1 MTDDFQIPAS
11 NYLHAITRLTLLFD
25 VAQSFSSTIQINE
38 LSRTICNRTANVM
51 DAHSCS
57 LWLVEKPNMVCR
69 EVYGHYKNEL
79 KGKKETDAGTIVGDV
94 LRSGEP
100 LIISDDK
107 DPRLAARL
115 KDLDGSGIVSL
126 ICAPVKQDGQWL
138 GGLEIIRHSD
148 SQFTEEDA
156 FLMAEIAGQA
166 ARSLRNAQRHEAES
180 KVKELQS
187 LLRISREITSTLDLD
202 RILAVV
208 VNQLAAL
215 IPLDRCAIALN
226 NRGRFQIAAIA
237 GESEV
242 RQKDPKVKA
251 LSDMMDWSGQA
262 GAEMYL
268 SEIDGQINSDR
279 TETREKLRAYFAE
292 NGMRSF
298 FSTPLSDEE
307 GVLGVLVLE
316 SKVPNFLSPSH
327 LEVLRIFVGQATVAL
342 RNAQLYREV
351 PLIGAL
357 SPLVTKKKQFQA
369 LSKTR
374 RIAVI
379 AAAVLIPV
387 ILIFF
392 PWNLKVGGS
401 AYVMPTRS
409 AKVNAE
415 VEGIIAETRV
425 REGDFV
431 RRGDV
436 VATLRSD
443 EYLLNLSDARA
454 RHDII
459 SREILRAQAVSGA
472 AQAQMER
479 VKLDQTEREIKVY
492 QTRLEQTQ
500 IKAPIDGVIV
510 TSRPEEK
517 IGRFIQRG
525 ETFCETADVDPIV
538 VELLVPEDDI
548 GLVSAGQEVWLKAN
562 AFPSEKFTGRV
573 NQISPEARDEQGS
586 RMFVVRA
593 DVSNPER
600 SLRTGMLGRAKVLTG
615 YRSAGYVLFRLPL
628 RWLRTKIWQ
637 WMP

>member
-1 MTDDFQIPAS
+1 MTDDFQIPTS

-25 VAQSFSSTIQINE
+25 VAQSFSSTLQTKE
-38 LSRTICNRTANVM
+38 LAQAICNRTANVM
-51 DAHSCS
+51 DAKSCA

-69 EVYGHYKNEL
+69 EVYGHYRADL
-79 KGKKETDAGTIVGDV
+79 PGKKETDAGTIVGDV
-94 LRSGEP
+94 LRGNEP
-100 LIISDDK
+100 LILSDDK
-107 DPRLAARL
+107 DPRIVARL
-115 KDLDGSGIVSL
+115 KDLDGAGIASL
-126 ICAPVKQDGQWL
+126 ICAPVKHDGQWM
-138 GGLEIIRHSD
+138 GALEIIRHSD
-148 SQFTEEDA
+148 SAFSEDDA
-156 FLMAEIAGQA
+156 FLLAEIAGQA

-187 LLRISREITSTLDLD
+187 LLRISKEITSTLDLD
-202 RILAVV
+202 RILTVV
-208 VNQLAAL
+208 VNQLATL

-251 LSDMMDWSGQA
+251 LAEMMDWAGQA
-262 GAEMYL
+262 GTEMYL
-268 SEIDGQINSDR
+268 SEVDGHINSDR
-279 TETREKLRAYFAE
+279 TETREKLRAHFAE
-292 NGMRSF
+292 NGTRSF

-307 GVLGVLVLE
+307 GALGVLVLE
-316 SKVPNFLSPSH
+316 SKVPNFLTASH
-327 LEVLRIFVGQATVAL
+327 LEVLKIFVGQATVAL
-342 RNAQLYREV
+342 RNAQLYRAV

-357 SPLVTKKKQFQA
+357 SPLVTKKKQFLA
-369 LSKTR
+369 LGRTKR
-374 RIAVI
+374 VAII
-379 AAAVLIPV
+379 AAAILIPA

-436 VATLRSD
+436 VATLRGD
-443 EYLLNLSDARA
+443 EYLLNLNDARA
-454 RHDII
+454 RYDII
-459 SREILRAQAVSGA
+459 SKEILRAQAVAGA
-472 AQAQMER
+472 AMAQMER

-492 QTRLEQTQ
+492 ESRLGQTQ
-500 IKAPIDGVIV
+500 IRAPIDGVVV
-510 TSRPEEK
+510 TPRTEEK
-517 IGRFIQRG
+517 VGRFIQRG
-525 ETFCETADVDPIV
+525 EAFCETADVDPIV

-548 GLVSAGQEVWLKAN
+548 GLVSIGQDVWLKAN
-562 AFPSEKFTGRV
+562 AFPSEKFIGRV
-573 NQISPEARDEQGS
+573 SHISAEARDEQGS

-593 DVSNPER
+593 DVSNPAR
-600 SLRTGMLGRAKVLTG
+600 SLRTGMVGRAKVLTG
-615 YRSAGYVLFRLPL
+615 NRSVGYVLFRSPI
-628 RWLRTKIWQ
+628 RWLRTKVWQ